1 MQRLSSV
8 LLLLAGFA
16 PLAAAAD
23 QSASS
28 LSAVAPAAVPTSATR
43 PMLGSAGSV
52 SIAAGISAAAAATIG
67 GGAPPPAA
75 ASTEVTPD
83 ADEGSDDSDADDDT
97 PDDAAP
103 PAQVGE
109 AEGGEGEEHANE
121 APSEATG
128 RFYTGD
134 ISDAELMKI
143 WKTKRASLG
152 TVSVGFTDAGR
163 LINAEQF
170 PMTGGPWVVVD
181 PPKTWATHE
190 TIDFLTSVFRAVDKQ
205 FPGGPPGR
213 VNHISAKDGGWMRPH
228 RSHQSGRDVDIGFYY
243 KDMPG
248 ARVRD
253 RSRYMDLARNW
264 SFIRNIVA
272 TTDVQMILVDRTIQR
287 TLYKYALSQ
296 GEDRAWLDT
305 LFHAGA
311 ASLIKHARHHRDH
324 FHVRFYNAY
333 AQELGRRIQP
343 LLALDKDAHSTIMH
357 RIRSGDSLG
366 RIAMH
371 YGVSITALKKANG
384 LRSVAI
390 RAGHMLAIPV
400 RGACVNC
407 PIPPP
412 VIVPPRRV
420 PPPPALP
427 QVSARESGTA
437 TGSLL

>member
-1 MQRLSSV
+1 M
-8 LLLLAGFA
+8 
-16 PLAAAAD
+16 PAAA
-23 QSASS
+23 SAGPL
-28 LSAVAPAAVPTSATR
+28 LSAAAG
-43 PMLGSAGSV
+43 M
-52 SIAAGISAAAAATIG
+52 SIAAGVSSAAAAAIG
-67 GGAPPPAA
+67 AGAPPAAPSVDAA
-75 ASTEVTPD
+75 ATT
-83 ADEGSDDSDADDDT
+83 DDSGDESEADDDSS

-103 PAQVGE
+103 AAQGGE
-109 AEGGEGEEHANE
+109 AEGGEGEEHAAE
-121 APSEATG
+121 APTTATG

-134 ISDAELMKI
+134 MSDAELLKV
-143 WKTKRASLG
+143 WKTKRESLG
-152 TVSVGFTDAGR
+152 SVSIGFTDSGR
-163 LINAEQF
+163 LINAEPF
-170 PMTGGPWVVVD
+170 PATGGPWVVVD
-181 PPKTWATHE
+181 PPKTYATHE

-205 FPGGPPGR
+205 FPGGPPAR
-213 VNHISAKDGGWMRPH
+213 VNHISAKEGGWIRPH

-243 KDMPG
+243 KEMPG

-264 SFIRNIVA
+264 AMIRDIVA
-272 TTDVQMILVDRTIQR
+272 TTDVQMILVDRAIQR
-287 TLYKYALSQ
+287 TLYNYALSL

-343 LLALDKDAHSTIMH
+343 LLALDKDAHSTVMH
-357 RIRSGDSLG
+357 HIRQGESLG

-371 YGVSITALKKANG
+371 YGVSLAALKKANG

-420 PPPPALP
+420 PPPPAPAEL
-427 QVSARESGTA
+427 SARETVAAHG
-437 TGSLL
+437 